1 MNTVKTQVA
10 VSIPLM
16 SMMQEVEKEASE
28 LQDTKKEEGGN
39 LPNHPD
45 AVKTARRHHLLKLF
59 LKVSTSSWTTV

>member
-1 MNTVKTQVA
+1 
-10 VSIPLM
+10 M